1 MSTTSVEL
9 PQLNN
14 TEKNDN
20 KEVILEAKEKE
31 LEPASLSTLFF
42 SHATKGEIFIMIL
55 GYICK
60 F

>member
-31 LEPASLSTLFF
+31 LEPASYTLDIVNQWSDRSTT
-42 SHATKGEIFIMIL
+42 SNQG
-55 GYICK
+55 
-60 F
+60 